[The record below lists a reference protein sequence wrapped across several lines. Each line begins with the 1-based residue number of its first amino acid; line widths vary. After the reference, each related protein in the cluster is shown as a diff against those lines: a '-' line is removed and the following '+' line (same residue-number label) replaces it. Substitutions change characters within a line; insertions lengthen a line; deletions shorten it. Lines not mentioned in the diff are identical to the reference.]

1 MLVLFSSFPCSSAHC
16 RELTTAFPGSPHQSS
31 SGWVQPMGGIGG
43 RVGKMEKPV
52 YLAST
57 FCASVS
63 ISAVYIL
70 WLLLSIYFWLV
81 LLCDPSSRLRSHHLL
96 PLLLHF
102 SPSPVLPYIARGLT
116 PIRSVSQAL
125 VLVDFHFPLM
135 RETLE
140 AD

>member
-1 MLVLFSSFPCSSAHC
+1 
-16 RELTTAFPGSPHQSS
+16 
-31 SGWVQPMGGIGG
+31 
-43 RVGKMEKPV
+43 MEKPG
-52 YLAST
+52 YLFSA
-57 FCASVS
+57 FCASGS

-81 LLCDPSSRLRSHHLL
+81 LLCYPSSRLRSHHLL

-116 PIRSVSQAL
+116 LIGSVSQAL
-125 VLVDFHFPLM
+125 ILVDFHFPPM